1 MTHIVILEIG
11 IAVLL
16 VAGVGLLANKL
27 KFSVIP
33 FFIIIGMLLGNPAY
47 PEFLTSFLKKVD
59 NASVSAAV
67 DTVWTFFTFTESKP
81 FIEFMGRLGVLFL
94 LFYLGLEFSVG
105 RLIKS
110 GKSIVTGGS
119 LYVLLNFLSGLM
131 IGWLMQLPLKEMMV
145 LCGLMTSSSTAIV
158 AKVLTDLKR
167 TANPETEVIMGMIM
181 FDDLFI
187 AMHISFLSG
196 LILAGGTS
204 FMSVLGTSLLALG
217 FILTFLILGRKLIPF
232 IDKILQ
238 EKSSELFILI
248 IFSLLFVIAGFSET
262 IHVAEAIGAL
272 MAGLVFADSKYIKK
286 IEAMV
291 LPYKDFFGAMFFFS
305 FGLSIDIYTLGGA
318 VGWATLA
325 AVVTVIGNVAS
336 GYFAAHFSKMKPR
349 TSFDI
354 GFTLSARGEFSIIMA
369 NIGKAGGLN
378 PILQSFVVVY
388 VLILSIVSPLL
399 TKESRNIWNGL
410 FGKEK
415 ATSKPKKTLAD
426 LEAKGANKD
435 GSL

>member
-1 MTHIVILEIG
+1 MELNTLVLEVG
-11 IAVLL
+11 IAVTL
-16 VAGVGLLANKL
+16 VAFVGLIANKL
-27 KFSVIP
+27 RFSVIP
-33 FFIIIGMLLGNPAY
+33 FFIIIGMFLGN
-47 PEFLTSFLKKVD
+47 D
-59 NASVSAAV
+59 NSP
-67 DTVWTFFTFTESKP
+67 TFGILDFKFTESLP

-110 GKSIVTGGS
+110 GKSIVTGGTT
-119 LYVLLNFLSGLM
+119 YVALNFTSGLL
-131 IGWLMQLPLKEMMV
+131 IGWLMDLPFAEMMV

-196 LILAGGTS
+196 LVLTGGGSAWSVIGTS
-204 FMSVLGTSLLALG
+204 ALALG
-217 FILTFLILGRKLIPF
+217 FILTFLFFGRKLVPV
-232 IDKILQ
+232 IDKLLN

-248 IFSLLFVIAGFSET
+248 IFALLFTIAGFSET

-272 MAGLVFADSKYIKK
+272 MAGLVLADSQYIKK

-305 FGLSIDIYTLGGA
+305 FGLTIDPTTLGGA
-318 VGWATLA
+318 IGWAALA
-325 AVVTVIGNVAS
+325 ALVTVLGNLAS
-336 GYFAAHFSKMKPR
+336 GYFAAKFSGLKKK

-354 GFTLSARGEFSIIMA
+354 GFTLSARGEFSIVMA

-378 PILQSFVVVY
+378 PIIQSFVVVY
-388 VLILSIVSPLL
+388 VLILSIVAPLL
-399 TKESRNIWNGL
+399 TKESRNIWHAI
-410 FGKEK
+410 FGGGHKAIKKE
-415 ATSKPKKTLAD
+415 AKTLEA
-426 LEAKGANKD
+426 LEAASKE
-435 GSL
+435 SLDNEIER

>member
-1 MTHIVILEIG
+1 MPNTIIIEIG

-16 VAGVGLLANKL
+16 VALVGLLANRL
-27 KFSVIP
+27 RFSVIP
-33 FFIIIGMLLGNPAY
+33 FFIVIGMVLGNESY
-47 PEFLTSFLKKVD
+47 PGFVADGL
-59 NASVSAAV
+59 ASIGNEGFTQAV
-67 DTVWTFFTFTESKP
+67 NSVWKFFTFTESKP
-81 FIEFMGRLGVLFL
+81 FIDFMGRLGVLFL

-110 GKSIVTGGS
+110 GKSIVAGGS
-119 LYVLLNFLSGLM
+119 FYVALNFVSGLLV
-131 IGWLMQLPLKEMMV
+131 GWLMDLPFKETMV
-145 LCGLMTSSSTAIV
+145 LCGIMTSSSTAIV

-196 LILAGGTS
+196 LILTGSSS
-204 FMSVLGTSLLALG
+204 FWAVAGTSLLALG

-248 IFSLLFVIAGFSET
+248 IFSLLFTIAGFSET

-272 MAGLVFADSKYIKK
+272 MAGLVFADSKYLKK
-286 IEAMV
+286 IEGMV
-291 LPYKDFFGAMFFFS
+291 LPFKDFFGAMFFFS
-305 FGLSIDIYTLGGA
+305 FGLSIDMYSLGGA
-318 VGWATLA
+318 VGWAAFA
-325 AVVTVIGNVAS
+325 ALITIIGNVAS
-336 GYFAAHFSKMKPR
+336 GYFATRFSNLKPKN
-349 TSFDI
+349 SVDI

-369 NIGKAGGLN
+369 NIGKAGKLL
-378 PILQSFVVVY
+378 PVIQSFVVVY

-399 TKESRNIWNGL
+399 TKESRNIWNKLSGQ
-410 FGKEK
+410 KD
-415 ATSKPKKTLAD
+415 APKRAKKKLSD
-426 LEAKGANKD
+426 LEAAVQEP
-435 GSL
+435 

>member
-1 MTHIVILEIG
+1 MSHIVILEIG

-16 VAGVGLLANKL
+16 VASVGLLANRL

-33 FFIIIGMLLGNPAY
+33 FFIIIGMLLGNKDY
-47 PEFLTSFLKKVD
+47 PLFVTDLLISIDSPSFTAGFNKV
-59 NASVSAAV
+59 
-67 DTVWTFFTFTESKP
+67 WGFFTFSESKP
-81 FIEFMGRLGVLFL
+81 FIDFMGRLGVLFL

-119 LYVLLNFLSGLM
+119 LYVLLNFVSGLL
-131 IGWLMQLPLKEMMV
+131 IGWLMDLPFKELMV

-196 LILAGGTS
+196 LILTGGTS
-204 FMSVLGTSLLALG
+204 VGAVLGTSLLALG
-217 FILTFLILGRKLIPF
+217 FILAFLILGRKLIPF
-232 IDKILQ
+232 IDKLLQ
-238 EKSSELFILI
+238 DKSSELFILV

-272 MAGLVFADSKYIKK
+272 MAGLVFADSKYLKK
-286 IEAMV
+286 IEHMV

-305 FGLSIDIYTLGGA
+305 FGLSINIYTLGGA
-318 VGWATLA
+318 IGWAALA
-325 AVVTVIGNVAS
+325 ALVTIICNVAS
-336 GYFAAHFSKMKPR
+336 GFFAAHFAKMKPKA
-349 TSFDI
+349 SFDI

-369 NIGKAGGLN
+369 NIGKAGGLL
-378 PILQSFVVVY
+378 PVIQSFVVVY

-399 TKESRNIWNGL
+399 TKESRNLWTKL
-410 FGKEK
+410 FGKEEK
-415 ATSKPKKTLAD
+415 VSKPKKTLAD
-426 LEAKGANKD
+426 LETRIQNED
-435 GSL
+435 

>member
-1 MTHIVILEIG
+1 MSHIVILEIG

-16 VAGVGLLANKL
+16 VASVGLLANRL
-27 KFSVIP
+27 RFSVIP
-33 FFIIIGMLLGNPAY
+33 FFIIIGMLLGNKEYPAFITDMLTTLNN
-47 PEFLTSFLKKVD
+47 PEFTNGFNKVW
-59 NASVSAAV
+59 S
-67 DTVWTFFTFTESKP
+67 FFTFSESKP

-110 GKSIVTGGS
+110 GKSIVTGGT
-119 LYVLLNFLSGLM
+119 LYVILNFLSGIL
-131 IGWLMQLPLKEMMV
+131 IGWLMDLPFKELMV

-196 LILAGGTS
+196 LILTGSTS
-204 FMSVLGTSLLALG
+204 IIAVLGTSLLALG
-217 FILTFLILGRKLIPF
+217 FILAFLILGRKMIPF
-232 IDKILQ
+232 IDRILQ
-238 EKSSELFILI
+238 DKSSELFILI

-286 IEAMV
+286 IEHMV

-305 FGLSIDIYTLGGA
+305 FGLSINIYTLGGA
-318 VGWATLA
+318 VGWAALA
-325 AVVTVIGNVAS
+325 AVITIICNVAS
-336 GYFAAHFSKMKPR
+336 GFFAAHFAHMKPR
-349 TSFDI
+349 ASFDI
-354 GFTLSARGEFSIIMA
+354 GLTLSARGEFSIIMA
-369 NIGKAGGLN
+369 NIGKAGGLL
-378 PILQSFVVVY
+378 PIIQSFVVVY

-399 TKESRNIWNGL
+399 TKESRNLWNKL
-410 FGKEK
+410 FGKEEK
-415 ATSKPKKTLAD
+415 TSKPKKTLAD
-426 LEAKGANKD
+426 LEVRVAD
-435 GSL
+435 SD

>member
-1 MTHIVILEIG
+1 MPNTIIIEIG

-16 VAGVGLLANKL
+16 VALVGLLANRL
-27 KFSVIP
+27 RFSVIP
-33 FFIIIGMLLGNPAY
+33 FFIVIGMVLGNESY
-47 PEFLTSFLKKVD
+47 PGFVADGL
-59 NASVSAAV
+59 ASIGNEGFTQAV
-67 DTVWTFFTFTESKP
+67 NSVWKFFTFTESKP
-81 FIEFMGRLGVLFL
+81 FIDFMGRLGVLFL

-110 GKSIVTGGS
+110 GKSIVAGGS
-119 LYVLLNFLSGLM
+119 FYVALNFVSGLLV
-131 IGWLMQLPLKEMMV
+131 GWMMDLPFKETMV
-145 LCGLMTSSSTAIV
+145 LCGIMTSSSTAIV

-196 LILAGGTS
+196 LILTGSSS
-204 FMSVLGTSLLALG
+204 FWAVAGTSLLALG

-248 IFSLLFVIAGFSET
+248 IFSLLFTIAGFSET

-272 MAGLVFADSKYIKK
+272 MAGLVFADSKYLKK
-286 IEAMV
+286 IEGMV
-291 LPYKDFFGAMFFFS
+291 LPFKDFFGAMFFFS
-305 FGLSIDIYTLGGA
+305 FGLSIDMYSLGGA
-318 VGWATLA
+318 VGWAAFA
-325 AVVTVIGNVAS
+325 ALITIIGNVAS
-336 GYFAAHFSKMKPR
+336 GYFATRFSNLKPKN
-349 TSFDI
+349 SVDI

-369 NIGKAGGLN
+369 NIGKAGKLL
-378 PILQSFVVVY
+378 PVIQSFVVVY

-399 TKESRNIWNGL
+399 TKESRNIWNKLSGQ
-410 FGKEK
+410 KE
-415 ATSKPKKTLAD
+415 APKRAKKKLSD
-426 LEAKGANKD
+426 LEAAVQE
-435 GSL
+435 S